1 MSEVDSFQINLNH
14 KLLEANFHFPLLHT
28 RIRSISSSGGVI
40 LMTAFQ
46 FSNQK
51 EKLATLK

>member
-28 RIRSISSSGGVI
+28 RIRSISSSRGVI
-40 LMTAFQ
+40 LMTTFQ